1 MDDSPRSWEHT
12 YPYTF
17 LIFAVGRLQESFRIV
32 AELQAAEPLAMFMSR
47 DQQWVLTSL
56 RRFADAEAE
65 YARSMTLSGDRA
77 APELLRFLRLLARQ
91 DTDPGALRAQFKA
104 MQGAYS
110 SPLPGH
116 VLELEPLLG
125 DREAMLAVLRRASAM
140 RPTGVMVQLADALGD
155 AELAAS
161 ILRAGWS
168 TPRPNVYSRYEA
180 LWTSSHSA
188 LRTTPGFKALLRES
202 GLVDYWRQTGE
213 WADACRPLG
222 DDDFECR

>member
-1 MDDSPRSWEHT
+1 
-12 YPYTF
+12 
-17 LIFAVGRLQESFRIV
+17 
-32 AELQAAEPLAMFMSR
+32 
-47 DQQWVLTSL
+47 
-56 RRFADAEAE
+56 
-65 YARSMTLSGDRA
+65 
-77 APELLRFLRLLARQ
+77 
-91 DTDPGALRAQFKA
+91 
-104 MQGAYS
+104 
-110 SPLPGH
+110 
-116 VLELEPLLG
+116 
-125 DREAMLAVLRRASAM
+125 M